1 MPTNVAHL
9 VGEWVGKCRP
19 AIAFESVDFGDPLSE
34 ILVPDKFWPHLLMSN
49 QYSMEQ

>member
-1 MPTNVAHL
+1 LRVST
-9 VGEWVGKCRP
+9 
-19 AIAFESVDFGDPLSE
+19 SVILLSE